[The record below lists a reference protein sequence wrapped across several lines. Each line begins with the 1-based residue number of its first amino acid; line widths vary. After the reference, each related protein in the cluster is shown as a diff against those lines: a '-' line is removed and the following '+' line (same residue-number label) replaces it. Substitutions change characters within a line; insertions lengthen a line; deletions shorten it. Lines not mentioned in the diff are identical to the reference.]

1 MLVKIKNQIFE
12 VSEIA
17 ADVISDDDYVI
28 QALFKATSCI
38 LNEYKQIVNLN
49 TEDIIELYQ
58 KAFSCAKRDI
68 AIRKYIQREI
78 LDLD

>member
-17 ADVISDDDYVI
+17 GDVIPDDDYVI
-28 QALFKATSCI
+28 QDLFKATNCI
-38 LNEYKQIVNLN
+38 LNEYKQILNLN
-49 TEDIIELYQ
+49 TKDIIELYQ
-58 KAFSCAKRDI
+58 KAFSCANRHV

>member
-58 KAFSCAKRDI
+58 KALSCAKRDI
-68 AIRKYIQREI
+68 VIRKYIQREI